1 MPKIVK
7 PLSDAAIRRAKPRE
21 REYNLADG
29 SGLYLRIY
37 PTGRKAWLFNYIRPY
52 IGRRNNLQIGIY
64 PEVTLDAARE
74 KRQEFRKLLS
84 QDIDP
89 AEHVQQRKLQEA
101 EAHQNTFEAVALR
114 WFEDHQEAEGLTPAY
129 AGDLINSLR
138 NHVFPY
144 LGKVPI
150 HKVTATQAIAAL
162 QPLKK
167 QGKFETIRRICGRMN
182 MVMDD
187 AINTGVIPRGSNPLS
202 AIHKKFKKPSKVAK
216 NYPTIKPTELPE
228 LLQKIDNSSLSPI
241 IRNLFYWQLLNLS
254 RPAEAAGARWDE
266 IDGEESLW
274 VIPAERMKRQRE
286 HKIPLTSY
294 TIKIL
299 EGLKP
304 ISGRREYI
312 FPGVHDS
319 RRHVN
324 NEAVNNALKRLGY
337 QGKLVA
343 HGLRALASTTLNE
356 AKNKKGRLFDPEI
369 IEVALAHVDSNTIRS
384 IYNRAEYVSHRRRM
398 LEWWGDHIEEALT
411 GKKPRRAK
419 KHLQLAK

>member
-7 PLSDAAIRRAKPRE
+7 PLSDSSIRRAKPGE

-37 PTGRKAWLFNYIRPY
+37 PTGRKAWLFNYMRPY

-74 KRQEFRKLLS
+74 KRQKFRKLLS

-89 AEHVQQRKLQEA
+89 AEHEQQRKLQEA

-114 WFEDHQEAEGLTPAY
+114 WFKDHQEAEELTLAY
-129 AGDLINSLR
+129 AEDLINSLQ

-150 HKVTATQAIAAL
+150 HKITATQAIAVL

-187 AINTGVIPRGSNPLS
+187 AINTGVIPRGSNPLT
-202 AIHKKFKKPSKVAK
+202 AINKKFKKPSKVAK
-216 NYPTIKPTELPE
+216 NYPTIRPPELPE
-228 LLQKIDNSSLSPI
+228 LLQTINNSSLSPI

-266 IDGEESLW
+266 IDQKGSVW
-274 VIPAERMKRQRE
+274 VIPSTRMKRKKE
-286 HKIPLTSY
+286 HKIPLTSH
-294 TIKIL
+294 TLKIL
-299 EGLKP
+299 ATMKLL
-304 ISGRREYI
+304 SGKREHI
-312 FPGVHDS
+312 FPGVHNP
-319 RRHVN
+319 RKHAN

-337 QGKLVA
+337 RGKLVA
-343 HGLRALASTTLNE
+343 HGLRSLASTTLNE
-356 AKNKKGRLFDPEI
+356 AKNKKSRLFDPEL

-384 IYNRAEYVSHRRRM
+384 IYNRAEYISHRRKM
-398 LEWWGDHIEEALT
+398 LQWWGDHVEEALT
-411 GKKPRRAK
+411 GKKPKRAK